1 MKIILNPGQRR
12 VRVTGWTGA
21 GFTLVEMMISL
32 SIFSLVTIG
41 MITLLMF
48 GQRYDQLV
56 QSKLGASD
64 ESRRG
69 FNDLTEDI
77 RSAKIWQIGN
87 GSASTFTAIA
97 NGTAQQGNALKLNL
111 TVDTNAFIVYYF
123 DTSAHKLLR
132 RHSGDI
138 GPTVIAQDLT
148 NITANSMTFR
158 AENYKGVAQTDLT
171 HKGVINAL
179 LEFAQYQYPLTKVGP
194 GLKYDYYK
202 IEIKA
207 TPHVPDGP

>member
-1 MKIILNPGQRR
+1 MKIFLNFGQRR
-12 VRVTGWTGA
+12 GRVTGRAGV

-48 GQRYDQLV
+48 GQRYDQLI

-97 NGTAQQGNALKLNL
+97 NGSAQQGNALKLNL
-111 TVDTNAFIVYYF
+111 TVNTNFFIVYYF
-123 DTSAHKLLR
+123 DTSSHELLR
-132 RHSGDI
+132 RHSSDI
-138 GPTVIAQDLT
+138 APKVIAGDLT

-158 AENYKGVAQTDLT
+158 AENYRGDIQKDLT
-171 HKGVINAL
+171 HKGVINAM

-194 GLKYDYYK
+194 GLRYDYYK

>member
-1 MKIILNPGQRR
+1 MKLFLIARPTRPQ
-12 VRVTGWTGA
+12 GA
-21 GFTLVEMMISL
+21 GGGRVAFTLVEIMISL
-32 SIFSLVTIG
+32 SLFSLATIA
-41 MITLLMF
+41 MITLMMF

-69 FNDLTEDI
+69 FNVLTEDI
-77 RSAKIWQIGN
+77 RAAKIWQIGN
-87 GSASTFTAIA
+87 GSDTAFTGIA
-97 NGTAQQGNALKLNL
+97 DGDVQQGNAVKLSL
-111 TVDTNAFIVYYF
+111 TVDTNSFIVYYF
-123 DTSAHKLLR
+123 DTNAHELLR
-132 RHSGDI
+132 RHSGDLA
-138 GPTVIAQDLT
+138 PTLIAQDLT

-158 AENYKGVAQTDLT
+158 AENYKGEAQTDLS
-171 HKGVINAL
+171 HKGVIIAL

-202 IEIKA
+202 IELKA